1 MMPPA
6 IRLSYDVQPDPE
18 RWLLDENEEPMPEG
32 TLHQQAMKLLQL
44 VLEAFVARAG
54 LDALVACNLAV
65 RWDKDHPGVGVDPD
79 VALFE
84 PHPRGERNR
93 RSVRLWQPRSSA
105 PRVAI
110 EVVSFHQPGKDYL
123 EGPEKYAASGTRE
136 LWVFDPELHGPEL
149 HGGPFRLQVWRR
161 SPKGAFRREYAGTG
175 PAYSRELKAF
185 LVVTDG
191 GDRLRLADDMGGA
204 RLWPT
209 EAEAERAGRLEE
221 RDARLQAEQARAQAE
236 KEKQQAERDKQ
247 QAENDKQQA
256 ENDKQRAEQ
265 RASEAEAQRA
275 ALEAELARLKGGGAP
290 VARHGTPRKQR
301 RLAITGA
308 QAFRPGPRRV
318 AADAVGRAPR
328 LADLGRPRH
337 VGNILAERGDH
348 GPRGSGHPR
357 RTWVTMARTT
367 RRAPHDMRPH
377 LLEGSVR
384 PLPP

>member
-18 RWLLDENEEPMPEG
+18 RWLLDESEEPMPEG

-93 RSVRLWQPRSSA
+93 RSVRLWQPRSAA

-110 EVVSFHQPGKDYL
+110 EVVSFHEPEKDYID
-123 EGPEKYAASGTRE
+123 GPEKYAASGTRE
-136 LWVFDPELHGPEL
+136 LWVFDPELNGPSL

-161 SPKGAFRREYAGTG
+161 SPKGAFRREYAGAG
-175 PAYSRELKAF
+175 PAYSKELKAF

-191 GDRLRLADDMGGA
+191 GERLRIADDMGGA

-209 EAEAERAGRLEE
+209 EAEAEREARLEE
-221 RDARLQAEQARAQAE
+221 RAGRLQAEQARSEAEQARSEAEQARSEAEQARSEAEQARSEAEQARAQAE
-236 KEKQQAERDKQ
+236 RESQDAG
-247 QAENDKQQA
+247 
-256 ENDKQRAEQ
+256 QRAR
-265 RASEAEAQRA
+265 RAEEARE
-275 ALEAELARLKGGGAP
+275 ALEAEVSRLRGGGGA
-290 VARHGTPRKQR
+290 A
-301 RLAITGA
+301 
-308 QAFRPGPRRV
+308 PRRGG
-318 AADAVGRAPR
+318 ARKR
-328 LADLGRPRH
+328 
-337 VGNILAERGDH
+337 ER
-348 GPRGSGHPR
+348 
-357 RTWVTMARTT
+357 
-367 RRAPHDMRPH
+367 
-377 LLEGSVR
+377 
-384 PLPP
+384 